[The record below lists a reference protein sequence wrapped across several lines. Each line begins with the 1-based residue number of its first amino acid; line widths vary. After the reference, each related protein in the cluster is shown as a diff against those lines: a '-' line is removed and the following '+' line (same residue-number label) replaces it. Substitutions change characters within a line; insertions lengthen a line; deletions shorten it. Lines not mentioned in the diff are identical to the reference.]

1 MEQLSRHKTPR
12 RFTRLPLHAVM
23 NLERRENLEE
33 KSELETATFGV
44 TALKVGSIIPFKN
57 ELR

>member
-1 MEQLSRHKTPR
+1 
-12 RFTRLPLHAVM
+12 M